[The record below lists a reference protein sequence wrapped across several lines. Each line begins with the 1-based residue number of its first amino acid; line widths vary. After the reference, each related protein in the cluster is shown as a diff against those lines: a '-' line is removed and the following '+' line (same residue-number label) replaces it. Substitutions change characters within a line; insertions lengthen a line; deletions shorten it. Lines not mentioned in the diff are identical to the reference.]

1 MGNDNITS
9 IVDLVISRLD
19 SLDGNIG
26 RIETKLDA
34 HILLEDNNNTNKTN
48 LLSQLKDN
56 WKIILIL
63 LLVGRLSVGWNS
75 EIKKVE
81 ETIKSKVTI
90 DSTRPN
96 PTNQINNKLL
106 KSISLANNDYFL
118 PSSTLSVYSK

>member
-1 MGNDNITS
+1 MGNEALLP
-9 IVDLVISRLD
+9 IVELLNSRLD
-19 SLDGNIG
+19 SLDTHIS

-34 HILLEDNNNTNKTN
+34 HILLEDNNNNTNKTN
-48 LLSQLKDN
+48 LLTQLKDN

-118 PSSTLSVYSK
+118 PSSTITR